1 MWQRR
6 RRQRIEVN
14 NFIHICICN
23 MHMRSDAYR
32 VSRKRTLPLMLW
44 LLFVIAIGFHQKY
57 RMLSDVF
64 NERKPRRRF
73 LISNG
78 LWIFSPLTNPWIRYQ
93 FRRPFGCIKSEPH
106 KVALCS
112 RVFFFCRLSFAVQI
126 SIRFR
131 AKRKQMKKKNLTK
144 QLVVNAGRWLHQ
156 THFPDVTSIPFNS

>member
-1 MWQRR
+1 MMWQRR

-112 RVFFFCRLSFAVQI
+112 RVFFFAVCHLRFKFQFDFEQNGNKWRKKI
-126 SIRFR
+126 SR
-131 AKRKQMKKKNLTK
+131 
-144 QLVVNAGRWLHQ
+144 
-156 THFPDVTSIPFNS
+156 NS